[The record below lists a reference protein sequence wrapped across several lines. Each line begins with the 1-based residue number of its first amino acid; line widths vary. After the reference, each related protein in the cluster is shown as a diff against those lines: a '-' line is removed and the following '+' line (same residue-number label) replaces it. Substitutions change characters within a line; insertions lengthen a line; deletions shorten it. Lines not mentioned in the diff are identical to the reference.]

1 MRFNSRLGRASR
13 VAVVSPCA
21 ALRWIRYGMY
31 ECVHPYQAL
40 AYPLDLRMLHRIS
53 ANHAAK
59 ALEVLHFDA

>member
-1 MRFNSRLGRASR
+1 
-13 VAVVSPCA
+13 
-21 ALRWIRYGMY
+21 MY

-59 ALEVLHFDA
+59 ALEVHTAALLSTPNANATWTVSVCRDTAALH